1 MKFSP
6 SVSSSRRKS
15 RKVGVKAVKECCK
28 QTSAMQGCAD
38 QAVVLQTCY
47 IRRTHGK

>member
-28 QTSAMQGCAD
+28 QISAKQGCAD
-38 QAVVLQTCY
+38 MAVISQTYY
-47 IRRTHGK
+47 IRRLH

>member
-15 RKVGVKAVKECCK
+15 RKVGVKAVKECFSNAGMCWI
-28 QTSAMQGCAD
+28 GCHIAD
-38 QAVVLQTCY
+38 ML
-47 IRRTHGK
+47 H